1 MSDALL
7 NLSLQI
13 KLRQILM
20 SIFITGTTGYVGK
33 HLLRYFVLAGIPVT
47 ICIRSKKGVSAKDRL
62 LTEIVRHPL
71 FLNVPFYIRIVEKD
85 VSQLIESDLAGC
97 HTIIHCAANVKFTSS
112 LELLMQENVQAVQH
126 LHKISKGLRFVHI
139 STCYVHPKNSTYEP
153 VAIPKGLQRSD
164 FICDYAYTKYL
175 AEEYLYSQGGNIDII
190 RLSCVGAP
198 IENLPPIRAGAH
210 MSIMEAV
217 LRSAIPDI
225 WFPVGFKFS
234 AVPVDIVAKEIIKHI
249 STPWSGLQ
257 IRQYAGPENSRTY
270 NLDLND
276 LAKELGS
283 MTKIWTGLT
292 FAEFKEKMI
301 SKYWMFPSIAKTICH
316 HNEAI
321 SYISQNIVFKSSIQI
336 PEIGNDTYMNM
347 TVNYVRL
354 FTLTNPTKLTV
365 QKFFQ
370 NLIPYIA

>member
-1 MSDALL
+1 MSV
-7 NLSLQI
+7 
-13 KLRQILM
+13 
-20 SIFITGTTGYVGK
+20 FITGTTGYVGK
-33 HLLRYFVLAGIPVT
+33 HLLRYLLLAGIPVT
-47 ICIRSKKGVSAKDRL
+47 ICIRPKKGVSAKERFM
-62 LTEIVRHPL
+62 TEIAHHPL

-85 VSQLIESDLAGC
+85 ISELVESDLVGC

-112 LELLMQENVQAVQH
+112 LEVLMKENVQAVQSIH
-126 LHKISKGLRFVHI
+126 QISKALRFIHI
-139 STCYVHPKNSTYEP
+139 STCYVHPKISNYEP
-153 VAIPKGLQRSD
+153 VQIPNDLQRGD

-198 IENLPPIRAGAH
+198 LENLPPIRAGAH

-225 WFPVGFKFS
+225 WFPINFKFS
-234 AVPVDIVAKEIIKHI
+234 VVPVDAVAKEIVKHVN
-249 STPWSGLQ
+249 TPWSGLQ

-292 FAEFKEKMI
+292 FAEFKAKMI
-301 SKYWMFPSIAKTICH
+301 SKYWMFPSIAKTICDN
-316 HNEAI
+316 NEAI
-321 SYISQNIVFKSSIQI
+321 SYISQNIAFKSSIKL
-336 PEIGNDTYMNM
+336 PEIGNDSYMSL

-354 FTLTNPTKLTV
+354 FTLTNPTKLTMT
-365 QKFFQ
+365 KFVQ